1 MKNNCE
7 LQDQLRLILA
17 DVLRVRHG
25 LLLAVTVKLP
35 SSTTIDEVIKLAMMT
50 LLNQRRRL
58 CFVQILRSCLR
69 GTNESRMTS
78 DVCTEFMSVQCVELV
93 VTVLAKEQLLERFPG
108 NCPLYCW

>member
-25 LLLAVTVKLP
+25 LFLAVTVKLP

-50 LLNQRRRL
+50 L
-58 CFVQILRSCLR
+58 
-69 GTNESRMTS
+69 
-78 DVCTEFMSVQCVELV
+78 
-93 VTVLAKEQLLERFPG
+93 
-108 NCPLYCW
+108 